1 MSPPSRYGGQL
12 GVLARHLD
20 AVDHDVAFHCFLV
33 EHLDDRA
40 DQRELRGE
48 GEVEA
53 IAGIPQDVGRVQQM
67 ERTNA
72 AGLGTLV
79 LAGSTRGRTPQGVQ
93 PMGLC
98 GRAAH
103 PTYQVGGVYF
113 DEEEA
118 MTPKNIALEPEL
130 LEQVGKRAQ
139 EEGKTAD
146 ELANELL
153 APLLEIRRRAESSD
167 RRWQQLLDY
176 GRGQAE
182 KLGITERDVDRL
194 IHEWRSEQRGR

>member
-1 MSPPSRYGGQL
+1 
-12 GVLARHLD
+12 
-20 AVDHDVAFHCFLV
+20 
-33 EHLDDRA
+33 
-40 DQRELRGE
+40 
-48 GEVEA
+48 
-53 IAGIPQDVGRVQQM
+53 
-67 ERTNA
+67 
-72 AGLGTLV
+72 
-79 LAGSTRGRTPQGVQ
+79 
-93 PMGLC
+93 
-98 GRAAH
+98 
-103 PTYQVGGVYF
+103 
-113 DEEEA
+113 

-139 EEGKTAD
+139 EEGKTVD

-153 APLLEIRRRAESSD
+153 APLLEIRKRAESSD